1 MQGQHWRHHIRRP
14 VVWLWQQEPI
24 VLFALLFVVTG
35 TWAFIEL
42 ADEVLEG
49 TTQSFDVWVVQL
61 LRNPQELA
69 LPRGPRWLVEIGR
82 DVTAL
87 GSHTVLALLV
97 TAVIGFLHLQ
107 RQHKTMW
114 LVLLAVC
121 SGAVLSQLLKLGFAR
136 PRPDFVPHAATMTQ
150 SFPSGHSLLSAVVY
164 LSLGALLAQQE
175 PRRRIK
181 VYFLSV
187 ALCLTFLV
195 GISRVYLGVH
205 YPTDVLAGWT
215 VGLVWAMMWWL
226 IAWYM
231 RR

>member
-1 MQGQHWRHHIRRP
+1 M
-14 VVWLWQQEPI
+14 VWLWQQEPI
-24 VLFALLFVVTG
+24 VLLALLLVVTG

-42 ADEVLEG
+42 AEEVLEG
-49 TTQSFDVWVVQL
+49 ETQPLDVWVVQG
-61 LRNPQELA
+61 LRNPQDLA
-69 LPRGPRWLVEIGR
+69 LPLGPQWLAEVGR

-87 GSHTVLALLV
+87 GSNTVLILIVA
-97 TAVIGFLHLQ
+97 AVAGFLHLQ
-107 RQHKTMW
+107 GQQKTMW

-121 SGAVLSQLLKLGFAR
+121 SGAMLSHFLKLGFAR

-150 SFPSGHSLLSAVVY
+150 SFPSGHSMLSAVVY
-164 LSLGALLAQQE
+164 LSLGALLAQRE
-175 PRRRIK
+175 HIRRIK
-181 VYFLSV
+181 VYFLGV

-195 GISRVYLGVH
+195 GMSRVYLGVH

-215 VGLVWAMMWWL
+215 VGLVWAMVWWL

>member
-1 MQGQHWRHHIRRP
+1 MQCQHWRHHIRRT
-14 VVWLWQQEPI
+14 VVWLWQQEPM
-24 VLFALLFVVTG
+24 VLFALLLVATG
-35 TWAFIEL
+35 TWAFIAL

-69 LPRGPRWLVEIGR
+69 LPRGPRWLTEGGR
-82 DVTAL
+82 DITAL
-87 GSHTVLALLV
+87 GSNAVLALLV
-97 TAVIGFLHLQ
+97 AAVMGFLYLK

-114 LVLLAVC
+114 LVLLAAC

-136 PRPDFVPHAATMTQ
+136 SRPDFVPHAATMTQ

-164 LSLGALLAQQE
+164 VSLGALLAQQE
-175 PRRRIK
+175 QRRRIK
-181 VYFLSV
+181 MYFLGV